1 MAVSRHADDTPKPM
15 QAQDRRSSSE
25 ALRVAKQLTPKPAA
39 TDEPI
44 TRQPMANDKPIT
56 PQPLAIDRRLAQQ
69 PALND
74 PPIKQQPT
82 KSRTQVAPL
91 ATVSGMLKPEENCG
105 QDVMQT
111 VVVTTQAAVRYPNT
125 SFLSSFEHVKLV
137 EKNGILRGEIGKYQG
152 YL

>member
-1 MAVSRHADDTPKPM
+1 
-15 QAQDRRSSSE
+15 
-25 ALRVAKQLTPKPAA
+25 
-39 TDEPI
+39 
-44 TRQPMANDKPIT
+44 MANDKPT
-56 PQPLAIDRRLAQQ
+56 TLQPLVIDRQ
-69 PALND
+69 PVPTD
-74 PPIKQQPT
+74 PPIKQHPT

-91 ATVSGMLKPEENCG
+91 ATVSGMLKPEETWR

-111 VVVTTQAAVRYPNT
+111 SVVTTQAAVRYPNT